1 MYVMHFHNLF
11 GRFGGKCSKNRA
23 NLEKFF
29 DTDKVF
35 AI

>member
-1 MYVMHFHNLF
+1 MRFHNLF

-29 DTDKVF
+29 DTGKVF